1 MGNPAASGDRTDTN
15 YWGRRFL
22 IGATAGLVIG
32 LVVGGT
38 LGRVYMRLVF
48 LAEDDS
54 LGFPTA
60 MGAIVG
66 TFSTDGT
73 IAIGVFGAI
82 AGTALGL
89 SYAAAG
95 LLLPPGVLA
104 RTTIFVVGTTA
115 FLTGQI
121 VRANE
126 DDFAILPVTLSLALT
141 ATAVALTA
149 LPLPWVVERLV
160 PVRRKSWRPYLSRTV
175 VAVGMAGTIAYGV
188 SGIVIAYSVEPLF

>member
-1 MGNPAASGDRTDTN
+1 MTTSDRTDTN

-22 IGATAGLVIG
+22 VGAIAGLVVG

-48 LAEDDS
+48 LADDDS
-54 LGFPTA
+54 AGLPTA
-60 MGAIVG
+60 MGAITG

-73 IAIGVFGAI
+73 IAVGVFGAI

-95 LLLPPGVLA
+95 LLLPPGLA
-104 RTTIFVVGTTA
+104 VRTAIFVIGTTA

-126 DDFAILPVTLSLALT
+126 EDFAFLPVTLSLALT
-141 ATAVALTA
+141 AAAVALTA
-149 LPLPWVVERLV
+149 LPLPWLVERLV
-160 PVRRKSWRPYLSRTV
+160 PVRRTSWRPELSRIV
-175 VAVGMAGTIAYGV
+175 VAIVLTGMLAYGV